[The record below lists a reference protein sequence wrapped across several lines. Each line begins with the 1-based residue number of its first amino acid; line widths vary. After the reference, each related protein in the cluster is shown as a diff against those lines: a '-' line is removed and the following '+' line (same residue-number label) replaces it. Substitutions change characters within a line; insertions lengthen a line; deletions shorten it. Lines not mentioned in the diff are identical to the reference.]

1 MRWGMKAKKTTKK
14 TILYIIVI
22 LMVIFYIFPFYWAIK
37 SSFTSD
43 KYLFTKEIKFW
54 PQGFTFENYK
64 KVFTERPFGLN
75 ILNSIIVAGAT
86 TIFSL
91 IVGSFSAYAIARL
104 KIPGKSALMLLIL
117 AVSMFPQVSILG
129 GLFQLLRKMGLIN
142 SYPGLIIPYIALNL
156 PLTTW
161 ILQNF
166 FRELPKEIEESAY
179 IDGCSKFETLWRI
192 VLPLSAPGLVTTGLL
207 AFIQAW
213 NEFLFALTFMQT
225 PEKYTVPVAIAM
237 FTGKTF
243 YEVPWG
249 QLMAASVIVT
259 TPLVVLVLIFQNKI
273 VQGLT
278 AGSVKG

>member
-1 MRWGMKAKKTTKK
+1 
-14 TILYIIVI
+14 
-22 LMVIFYIFPFYWAIK
+22 MVIYYIFPFYWAIK
-37 SSFTSD
+37 SSFTAD

-86 TIFSL
+86 IIFSL

-142 SYPGLIIPYIALNL
+142 TYPGLIIPYIALNL